1 MTRRDIQ
8 GPNSERH
15 RLGPQP
21 GEEIDRQAPL
31 TFNWNGD
38 DYGGFAGDTIAS
50 ALAAAGVAVFSRSF
64 KYHRPRGLLTAT
76 FHDPGCTVQVGDE
89 PNVRGAHRQL
99 AAGMVV
105 RPQNTWPSLQHDV
118 KAANQLVGRFLGAG
132 FYYKTFI
139 KPQRLWP
146 AYQKVLS
153 RFAAGGRISDQPSED
168 RFEQRYAHVDVCVAG
183 GGPAG
188 MAAAIAAAE
197 TGARVLLVEEEHRLG
212 GHLRY
217 GGPAEL
223 AALAELRQALAARAN
238 VEVITNGV
246 VAGRYDDNWLSV
258 LERQPGPVFERL
270 LKVRAQRLVVAPGLI
285 ERPYVFEGNDEP
297 GVLLSTAV
305 RRLVNLW
312 AVRPGSGRWS

>member
-1 MTRRDIQ
+1 M
-8 GPNSERH
+8 
-15 RLGPQP
+15 
-21 GEEIDRQAPL
+21 
-31 TFNWNGD
+31 
-38 DYGGFAGDTIAS
+38 
-50 ALAAAGVAVFSRSF
+50 
-64 KYHRPRGLLTAT
+64 
-76 FHDPGCTVQVGDE
+76 QVGDE

-105 RPQNTWPSLQHDV
+105 RPQNAWPSLHRDV

-153 RFAAGGRISDQPSED
+153 RFAAGGRVADQPPED
-168 RFEQRYAHVDVCVAG
+168 RFDQRYAHVDVCVAG

-197 TGARVLLVEEEHRLG
+197 AGARVLLVEEEYRLG

-217 GGPAEL
+217 GDHGRARGARRAAPSASPPRATRGHHERRRRRPLRRQLAVRRGAPAGP
-223 AALAELRQALAARAN
+223 RVRAARQDP
-238 VEVITNGV
+238 
-246 VAGRYDDNWLSV
+246 R
-258 LERQPGPVFERL
+258 P
-270 LKVRAQRLVVAPGLI
+270 RLVVAAGLI

-297 GVLLSTAV
+297 GVMLSTAV

-312 AVRPGSGRWS
+312 AVRAG